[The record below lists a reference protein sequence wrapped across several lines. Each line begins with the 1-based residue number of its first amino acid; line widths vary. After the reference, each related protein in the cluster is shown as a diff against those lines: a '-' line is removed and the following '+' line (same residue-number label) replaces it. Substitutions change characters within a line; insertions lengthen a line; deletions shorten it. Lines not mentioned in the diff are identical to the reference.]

1 MIRSI
6 TIRSINP
13 FFFFSFH
20 IELEEEQMEEI
31 EDVCG
36 VVGAEAETKIMH
48 KGAEF
53 SAASVNEQ
61 SIPEPIH
68 KDEISILGQTHAKS
82 SSTEEN
88 LSSSSSSSIIVSTS
102 SVFISAFIIAFSLIQ

>member
-1 MIRSI
+1 
-6 TIRSINP
+6 
-13 FFFFSFH
+13 
-20 IELEEEQMEEI
+20 MEEI

-48 KGAEF
+48 KEDAEF